1 MLASQGCLR
10 MADEHLWDSPLAGSQ
25 AFHHHTWGFKRGWQC
40 LCSGALAG
48 VAAGGSKAFCSYS
61 LATSRSDG
69 GCAGEHLRE
78 SLLAGGS
85 AGDPHATLEAAVGAG
100 HLHRVA
106 GGWAPDARAL
116 LEGISNPAT
125 ASVVSGRA

>member
-10 MADEHLWDSPLAGSQ
+10 MDNEHLRDSPLAGSQ
-25 AFHHHTWGFKRGWQC
+25 ALHQNTWGCKRVPRC
-40 LCSGALAG
+40 LCCGHLRELLLAG
-48 VAAGGSKAFCSYS
+48 AKRSAVIAWAA
-61 LATSRSDG
+61 SRSDCA
-69 GCAGEHLRE
+69 CAGEHLRE

-116 LEGISNPAT
+116 LEGISNPA